1 MAAIGKPHKGFT
13 RRVADK
19 HRARVKKNS
28 ADGVPQ
34 PADAPLA
41 SLKVISFAFIQK
53 VLMPPYVAAVRRRN
67 AFVKGSEMWEA
78 LDKEAEKWQRRASEA
93 LNALDDCAAQSL
105 ERVMRRRVVL
115 LAP

>member
-1 MAAIGKPHKGFT
+1 MGKGKTGFT
-13 RRVADK
+13 RRVAEK

-28 ADGVPQ
+28 ADGAPQ
-34 PADAPLA
+34 VADASLA
-41 SLKVISFAFIQK
+41 SLKAISFAFIQK

-78 LDKEAEKWQRRASEA
+78 LDKEAEKWQMRAFEA

-105 ERVMRRRVVL
+105 ESERRWRPVL
-115 LAP
+115 VAPS